1 MKKIFSVIAATVFA
15 IGCGQRYDSVNAEE
29 FAKVLENP
37 EMQLIDTRSPEE
49 FDKGHIPSAI
59 NIHVD
64 SEDFYD
70 KMNTI
75 DKLRPVAIYCR
86 GGRQSEIAAERFAGS
101 GYDVTELEGGLLTW
115 EGEIEKQETE

>member
-1 MKKIFSVIAATVFA
+1 MKKIFIAIAATVFA
-15 IGCGQRYDSVNAEE
+15 VGCGQRYDSVNAEE

-37 EMQLIDTRSPEE
+37 DVQLIDTRAPED
-49 FDKGHIPSAI
+49 FAKGHIPGAI

-64 SEDFYD
+64 GEDFYD
-70 KMNTI
+70 QMNTI
-75 DKLRPVAIYCR
+75 DKSRPVAIYCR

-115 EGEIEKQETE
+115 EGEIEN